1 MNIRVFNLILTHDNK
16 NNKTVIL
23 STDNDQTVLP
33 TFYIENPKTI
43 HQEIRYLI
51 KNLFDDPGLK
61 YLELINIS
69 FIEIQNELLIN
80 YIKEIEQ
87 YKYDEDRDLC
97 LFVGVIL
104 TEKNK
109 TNLFW
114 SPIGFPSVSNTN
126 NLSTVQSSSIDILTD
141 YVIKN
146 IVL

>member
-1 MNIRVFNLILTHDNK
+1 MKIRIFNLILTHDTK

-23 STDNDQTVLP
+23 STDNKKTILP
-33 TFYIENPKTI
+33 AFYIENPKTI

-51 KNLFDDPGLK
+51 KNLFDDPDLK
-61 YLELINIS
+61 YVELINVS

-80 YIKEIEQ
+80 YIKDTEE
-87 YKYDEDRDLC
+87 YKYNEDEDLC

-114 SPIGFPSVSNTN
+114 SPIGFPSVSNN
-126 NLSTVQSSSIDILTD
+126 SNFSTLESSSTEILID

>member
-1 MNIRVFNLILTHDNK
+1 MKIRVFNLILTHDIK
-16 NNKTVIL
+16 NNRTVIL
-23 STDNDQTVLP
+23 STDNNKIVLP
-33 TFYIENPKTI
+33 TFYIESPKTI

-51 KNLFDDPGLK
+51 KNLFDDPDLK
-61 YLELINIS
+61 YIELINVS

-80 YIKEIEQ
+80 YIKDTQE
-87 YKYDEDRDLC
+87 YSYDENEDLC

-114 SPIGFPSVSNTN
+114 SPVGYSSVSNNN
-126 NLSTVQSSSIDILTD
+126 NLSTLQSSSSDILTD

>member
-1 MNIRVFNLILTHDNK
+1 MNIRVFSLVLTHDTK

-23 STDNDQTVLP
+23 STDNNKTVLP
-33 TFYIENPKTI
+33 TFYIDNPKTI
-43 HQEIRYLI
+43 HQEIRYTI

-61 YLELINIS
+61 YIELINIS
-69 FIEIQNELLIN
+69 FMEIQNELLIN
-80 YIKEIEQ
+80 YIKETEQ
-87 YKYDEDRDLC
+87 YKYDEDQDLC

-109 TNLFW
+109 TNLSW
-114 SPIGFPSVSNTN
+114 SPIGFPSVSNNDNFAT
-126 NLSTVQSSSIDILTD
+126 LQSPPIDILTD